1 MALDREE
8 WKWRDR
14 VGGGRVEERERDRT
28 DGGRLEGR
36 GEGDWRG
43 WDTEKE
49 RKNSI

>member
-1 MALDREE
+1 MARLEGL
-8 WKWRDR
+8 RD
-14 VGGGRVEERERDRT
+14 GGREREGERDRT
-28 DGGRLEGR
+28 DVSTGRLE

>member
-1 MALDREE
+1 MARLEG
-8 WKWRDR
+8 WR
-14 VGGGRVEERERDRT
+14 GGETAGEGEREREIEQTFRR
-28 DGGRLEGR
+28 GLE